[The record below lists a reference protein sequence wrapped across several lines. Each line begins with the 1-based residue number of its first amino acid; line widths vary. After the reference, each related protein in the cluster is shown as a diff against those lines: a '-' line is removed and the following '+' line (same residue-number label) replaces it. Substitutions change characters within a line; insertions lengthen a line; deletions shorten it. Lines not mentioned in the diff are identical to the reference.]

1 MKEKKRIKSPPNG
14 IAQGFWRFNPNPPP
28 PPEARPEPPPP
39 PPPPP
44 YPYAR

>member
-28 PPEARPEPPPP
+28 PPGSHPEPPPP